1 MFMSSRPTEIT
12 NEIFNYLLKNF
23 SAEDEFLLELKKDA
37 TAAGIPEIC
46 ISPEQGKFLQFY
58 LKSIN
63 AKYVLEIG
71 SLAGYSAIVMAR
83 ALPKDGKLIALEIN
97 QRNADFIRE
106 QAEKAGLSDIIEVVN
121 QDAQKFVESFK
132 PDYELDF
139 VFIDADKRAYHKYFD
154 YTAPLVRK
162 GGVICADNA
171 LAFGM
176 IAQEDP
182 DSEPKNV
189 NALKRYNE
197 KVASDERFF
206 TTLVT
211 MGDGMAMSLKL

>member
-1 MFMSSRPTEIT
+1 MSSRPTEIT
-12 NEIFNYLLKNF
+12 SDIYNYLLNNF
-23 SAEDEFLLELKKDA
+23 SAEDEFLANLKKEA
-37 TAAGIPEIC
+37 SSQGIPEIC
-46 ISPEQGKFLQFY
+46 ISPEQGRFLQFY

-63 AKYVLEIG
+63 AKNVLEIG

-83 ALPKDGKLIALEIN
+83 ALPEDGKLIAVEIN
-97 QRNADFIRE
+97 PRNADFIRN
-106 QAEKAGLSDIIEVVN
+106 QAEKAGLSNIIEVVN
-121 QDAQKFVESFK
+121 QDAQDFVKEFK

-154 YTAPLVRK
+154 YTAPLLRK

-176 IAQEDP
+176 IAQENP
-182 DSEPKNV
+182 ESEPKNV

-197 KVASDERFF
+197 KVVKDNNFF

-211 MGDGMAMSLKL
+211 MGDGMAMSIKL

>member
-1 MFMSSRPTEIT
+1 MSSRPTEIT
-12 NEIFNYLLKNF
+12 NEIYSYLLNNF
-23 SAEDEFLLELKKDA
+23 SAEDEFLKNLKKEA
-37 TAAGIPEIC
+37 TEAGIPEIC
-46 ISPEQGKFLQFY
+46 ISPEQGNFLQFY

-83 ALPKDGKLIALEIN
+83 ALPKDGKLIAVELN
-97 QRNADFIRE
+97 PRNAEFIKN
-106 QAEKAGLSDIIEVVN
+106 QVEKAGLSNIIEVVN
-121 QDAQKFVESFK
+121 QDAQKFVKEFK
-132 PDYELDF
+132 PDFELDF
-139 VFIDADKRAYHKYFD
+139 VFIDADKKAYHKYFEH
-154 YTAPLVRK
+154 TSQILRK

-182 DSEPKNV
+182 ESEPKNV
-189 NALKRYNE
+189 NALKRYNQMV
-197 KVASDERFF
+197 KDNKNFF

-211 MGDGMAMSLKL
+211 MGDGMAMSVKL

>member
-1 MFMSSRPTEIT
+1 MSSRPTEIT
-12 NEIFNYLLKNF
+12 SDIYNYLLNNF
-23 SAEDEFLLELKKDA
+23 SAEDKLLAELKKDA
-37 TAAGIPEIC
+37 SKQGIPEIC
-46 ISPEQGKFLQFY
+46 ISAEQGRFLQFY

-83 ALPKDGKLIALEIN
+83 ALPKDGKLIAVEIN
-97 QRNADFIRE
+97 PKNAEFIKL
-106 QAEKAGLSDIIEVVN
+106 QAEKAGLSDVIEVIN
-121 QDAQKFVESFK
+121 ADAQCFVKEFK
-132 PDYELDF
+132 PGFELDF

-154 YTAPLVRK
+154 YTSPLLRK

-182 DSEPKNV
+182 ESEPKNV

-197 KVASDERFF
+197 KVVKDSNFF

-211 MGDGMAMSLKL
+211 MGDGMAMSIKL

>member
-1 MFMSSRPTEIT
+1 MSSRPTEIT
-12 NEIFNYLLKNF
+12 NEIFNYLLDNF
-23 SAEDEFLLELKKDA
+23 SAEDEFLVNLKKEA
-37 TAAGIPEIC
+37 SEQGIPEIC
-46 ISPEQGKFLQFY
+46 ISPEQGRFLQFY

-83 ALPKDGKLIALEIN
+83 ALPSDGKVIAVELN
-97 QRNADFIRE
+97 PRNAEFIKL
-106 QAEKAGLSDIIEVVN
+106 QAEKAGLSHIIEVVN
-121 QDAQKFVESFK
+121 QDAQNFVKDFK

-154 YTAPLVRK
+154 YTAPLVRI

-176 IAQEDP
+176 IAQENP
-182 DSEPKNV
+182 ESEPKNV

-197 KVASDERFF
+197 KVINDKGFF

>member
-1 MFMSSRPTEIT
+1 MSSRPTEIT
-12 NEIFNYLLKNF
+12 NEIFNYLLDNF
-23 SAEDEFLLELKKDA
+23 SAEDEFLVNLKKEA
-37 TAAGIPEIC
+37 TKEGIPEIC
-46 ISPEQGKFLQFY
+46 ISPEQGRFLQFY

-83 ALPKDGKLIALEIN
+83 ALPEDGKVIAIEIN
-97 QRNADFIRE
+97 PRNADFIRN
-106 QAEKAGLSDIIEVVN
+106 QAEKAGLSHIIEVVN
-121 QDAQKFVESFK
+121 QDAQNFVKEFK

-176 IAQEDP
+176 IAQENP
-182 DSEPKNV
+182 ESEPKNV

-197 KVASDERFF
+197 KVVKDSGFF